1 MPLTVNQD
9 EMLRQ
14 MHQRCPHAIQLKTL
28 DCLVEAI
35 DWCETTMGAEF
46 ALCVS
51 GCASG
56 ISDFVEQPCYK
67 LRHHARWHFQEGV
80 LYFACRGDALYVKLK
95 WGGTDVSV

>member
-1 MPLTVNQD
+1 MPLTVTRN

-14 MHQRCPHAIQLKTL
+14 MHLQCPHSVVLKTL

-51 GCASG
+51 GCVES
-56 ISDFVEQPCYK
+56 ISHSPEEPCYK
-67 LRHHARWHFQEGV
+67 LRHHARWHFMEGT

-95 WGGTDVSV
+95 WGGTDGQV